1 MSTAPLTHAPRLIFE
16 EEHTQFR
23 DSVARFVQN
32 EVAPHVE
39 HWRAQGCCDRS
50 IFEKA
55 GEQGLLLMWADERY
69 GGAGVRDFRYE
80 QILYEE
86 MIRHG
91 DIGVYL
97 TLHSRLVAPYIDRL
111 GTESLKERLLPAAA
125 RGLAILAIAMT
136 EPQAGSDLAGIKAR
150 AERRDGGWVL
160 NGAKTYISNGLNTD
174 AVVVAARTRPDERRT
189 FGLFIVERSMAGF
202 ERGRGLAKLGMDAQ
216 DTAELFFTDVFVPDD
231 NVLGDPYKGFG
242 YLSEGLAEERLLSAC
257 QSIAHAQTA
266 FDLTLDYVK
275 TRRAFSRPLGAF
287 QNTRFMLARRRA
299 ELDATQTWIDAL
311 VLEQNAGRL
320 NAVTAASAKLLSSEL
335 ENRVIDDCLQLH
347 GGAGYMEEYRISR
360 MYRDARVSR
369 IYAGASEVML
379 EIIGRSLG
387 LTERME

>member
-1 MSTAPLTHAPRLIFE
+1 MSGETLTHAPRLIFD

-23 DSVARFVQN
+23 DSVARFVQK
-32 EVAPHVE
+32 EVAPHVDQ
-39 HWRAQGCCDRS
+39 WRGQGCCDRS
-50 IFEKA
+50 IFRKA
-55 GEQGLLLMWADERY
+55 GDQGLLLMWAEERY
-69 GGAGVRDFRYE
+69 GGAGVPDFRYE

-97 TLHSRLVAPYIDRL
+97 TLHSRLVAPYINRL
-111 GTESLKERLLPAAA
+111 GTESLKDRLLPAAA
-125 RGLAILAIAMT
+125 QGAAILAIAMT

-150 AERRDGGWVL
+150 AERCDGGWVL
-160 NGAKTYISNGLNTD
+160 NGTKTYISNGLNAD
-174 AVVVAARTRPDERRT
+174 AVVVVARTHPNERRT
-189 FGLFIVERSMAGF
+189 FGLFLVERGMSGF
-202 ERGRGLAKLGMDAQ
+202 ERGRALPKLGMDAQ
-216 DTAELFFTDVFVPDD
+216 DTAELFFTDVFVPDE
-231 NVLGDPYKGFG
+231 NVLGEPDKGFG
-242 YLSEGLAEERLLSAC
+242 YLAEGLAEERLLSAC
-257 QSIAHAQTA
+257 QSMAHAQSA

-287 QNTRFMLARRRA
+287 QNTRFTLARRRA
-299 ELDATQTWIDAL
+299 ELDAAQTWIDAL
-311 VLEQNAGRL
+311 VTEQNAGRL
-320 NAVTAASAKLLSSEL
+320 SAVTAASAKLLSSEL

-387 LTERME
+387 LTERMD